1 MTLIKSK
8 YTILSNKPLNK
19 DFSGA
24 YYEID
29 YKLPPWFVNWDKN
42 KVIKVYGCSFAY
54 LESKNKEPI
63 PSQKYANQFISV
75 HSNIVRD
82 DTEILLSAYPTI
94 DDLPGEFN
102 KNDESGLNENYMMV
116 CNNYYTPKIYDLS
129 NSKIN
134 YIKIWFKDS
143 HGERIIIRSTYA
155 TKDENGDLQLNEI
168 EQAVFKM
175 ECELAIME

>member
-1 MTLIKSK
+1 MSLVKSK
-8 YTILSNKPLNK
+8 YTILSNKPLTK

-24 YYEID
+24 SYEID
-29 YKLPPWFVNWDKN
+29 YKLPAWFVNWDKN

-54 LESKNKEPI
+54 LESENKEPK

-82 DTEILLSAYPTI
+82 DTEILLSAYPHVN
-94 DDLPGEFN
+94 DLPGDFN
-102 KNDESGLNENYMMV
+102 KSDESGLNENYMMV

-129 NSKIN
+129 NSNIN
-134 YIKIWFKDS
+134 YIKVWFHDS
-143 HGERIIIRSTYA
+143 YGQIVVIRSSYA
-155 TKDENGDLQLNEI
+155 TPDASGNPQLNEI
-168 EQAVFKM
+168 MQAVFKI